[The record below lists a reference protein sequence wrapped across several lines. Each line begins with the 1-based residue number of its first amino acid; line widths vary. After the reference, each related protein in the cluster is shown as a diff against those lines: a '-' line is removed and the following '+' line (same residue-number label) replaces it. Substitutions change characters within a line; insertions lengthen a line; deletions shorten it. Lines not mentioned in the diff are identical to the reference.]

1 MKYFILPFLLCFLQ
15 VMSYS
20 QKVILWGE
28 YLDTTNFVY
37 YNDTVVFGFDYRAT
51 NDIDEFLGEKELVS
65 KPLGQRDI
73 RLIKRSQIDF
83 TCLEDTLY
91 NPIYFDRTSSSK
103 IDLRP
108 ISATGNDLYF
118 ELQYSYDFKAYRST
132 LLQYGNSKL
141 KQRYLGYRVK
151 INCDEIVEWE
161 NLAFKWNGDT
171 SFIQNL
177 IFSSISL
184 SHDSI
189 ERIFFHLKPDLKL
202 ANKEYAAEMERMETW
217 IAHDNLR
224 LITQDN
230 VELYSIYG
238 QKLVA
243 INSLDEEK
251 IFDLSSFSSGTYFLR
266 TLDKNGRLTKVR
278 RVLKI

>member
-1 MKYFILPFLLCFLQ
+1 
-15 VMSYS
+15 MSYS

-132 LLQYGNSKL
+132 LKQYGNSKL

-151 INCDEIVEWE
+151 INCDDVSEWTTLY
-161 NLAFKWNGDT
+161 NSDT
-171 SFIQNL
+171 SFIQSL
-177 IFSSISL
+177 IFGIISL
-184 SHDSI
+184 EGDSV

-202 ANKEYAAEMERMETW
+202 ANKEYVAEMERMETW